1 MAIVQQR
8 RGREARRAERLHAP
22 IVQKRTLVRDIPL
35 YELLDAEGLEVVHDA
50 SMTVLEEI
58 GIEFRDGEAL
68 ALWRAAGADVKGQ
81 RVRLPRE
88 LVLAKLS
95 TLPATFVQHARNP
108 ERSVT
113 IGGRHTVFA
122 PTYGSPF
129 VRGFDNVRRYGTIED
144 LRNFVKL
151 AYLTPHI
158 HHSGGVICEPVDV
171 PVPKRHLEMVYTH
184 IKHSDKPFMG
194 MVTAQERAEDTVTMA
209 RLLFGEAF
217 VERNCVLVSV
227 VNCNSPLVWDGTMLA
242 ALKVYARANQAVLV
256 TPFIMAGAMSPA
268 STAGAVAQLNAEVVA
283 GLAFT
288 QLVRPG
294 APMVYGCF
302 VSTVSMQSGAPMMG
316 TPEPAQMIYLSTQLA
331 RKYKVPVRAGGMLCG
346 SKIAD
351 AQAAYELVQTM
362 IPTLLGGTN
371 FVLHSAGWLEAGLCA
386 GYGKFVLDA
395 DQVGMLERFAHG
407 VDLGPEG
414 LAMDALRE
422 VGPGGHYLGCA
433 HTRRHYTTAFYLPA
447 TCDNNSYEQWQAEG
461 EFDANARALVTAR
474 RMLDEYEAPPL
485 DPGID
490 EALCAFIAKR
500 KAELPDDVS

>member
-351 AQAAYELVQTM
+351 AQAAYESVQTM